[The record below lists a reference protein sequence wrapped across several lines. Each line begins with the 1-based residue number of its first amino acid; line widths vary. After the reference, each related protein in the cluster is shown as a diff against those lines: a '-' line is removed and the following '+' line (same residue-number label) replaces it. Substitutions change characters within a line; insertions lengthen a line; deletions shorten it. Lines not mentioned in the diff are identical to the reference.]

1 MAFMLSVTNKP
12 FKLSVVV
19 LNVAV
24 LSVSMLSVL
33 APFIIVSY
41 FHPGLIFAKG
51 WHLPSGLSP
60 ERVLYLIRLDLPANI
75 RLGWK

>member
-1 MAFMLSVTNKP
+1 MLN
-12 FKLSVVV
+12 VVV
-19 LNVAV
+19 LYVVV
-24 LSVSMLSVL
+24 LSVGIPSVV
-33 APFIIVSY
+33 APFINVGY